1 MRTPNALPAAPGNDA
16 GLVVSLARTE
26 DDVRAAQRLRWQVFV
41 EELGATVESDG
52 ARSRRGSLRRTLR
65 PSAGARARHRRRDRH
80 LPHAAA
86 GACRPCRRS
95 VRRGRV
101 PPHAAARPRRAR
113 RDRPRLRAR
122 GSSHRG
128 GDLAALDRAA
138 ALPPRRR
145 PRVRHR
151 VREHRR
157 SATTWRAAA
166 ALCRR
171 LALEHGS
178 PPEWRVFP
186 RRPLPC
192 DLAPGTR
199 EASLP
204 PLLKGYLRLG
214 AYVCGEPAWDPAFGT
229 ADVLLLLPLERLSQR
244 HAARLLRAA

>member
-41 EELGATVESDG
+41 EELGATVESEEHGLDADRFDAHCDHLLVRELATG
-52 ARSRRGSLRRTLR
+52 DVIGTYRMLPPERA
-65 PSAGARARHRRRDRH
+65 ARAGGLYAEAEFHLTRLLGLDGLVEIGRACVRADHRTGVAIS
-80 LPHAAA
+80 LLWT
-86 GACRPCRRS
+86 GL
-95 VRRGRV
+95 
-101 PPHAAARPRRAR
+101 
-113 RDRPRLRAR
+113 LRYLLD
-122 GSSHRG
+122 G
-128 GDLAALDRAA
+128 GHEFVIGCASIPVGDDMA
-138 ALPPRRR
+138 
-145 PRVRHR
+145 
-151 VREHRR
+151 
-157 SATTWRAAA
+157 AAA

-171 LALEHGS
+171 LALHHGS

-229 ADVLLLLPLERLSQR
+229 ADVLLLLPLERLSRR